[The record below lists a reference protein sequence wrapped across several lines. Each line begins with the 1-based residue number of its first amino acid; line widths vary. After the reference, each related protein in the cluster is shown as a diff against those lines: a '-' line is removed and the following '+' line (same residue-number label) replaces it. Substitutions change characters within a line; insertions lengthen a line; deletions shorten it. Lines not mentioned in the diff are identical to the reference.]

1 MADGGSPPRMRPQR
15 ILRCTACRHG
25 SPACSPGIDF
35 LTRLGAAIALAP
47 VGADFELV
55 GSASLIC
62 NGQLCPAVW
71 RATADATW
79 LWGDVAPDVPIAAL
93 LDTGKD
99 DRVIAAAEIMTGAVV
114 LQ

>member
-1 MADGGSPPRMRPQR
+1 MRPQR

-25 SPACSPGIDF
+25 NPACAPGIAF
-35 LTRLGAAIALAP
+35 LSRLGAAIALAP
-47 VGADFELV
+47 VGAEFELV

-62 NGQLCPAVW
+62 NGQVCPAVW

-93 LDTGKD
+93 LGTGAGES
-99 DRVIAAAEIMTGAVV
+99 VTVAAEIMTGAVV
-114 LQ
+114 VQ